1 MSAYNTEH
9 QQIFLDLGL
18 FPRGYVPSWEYNK
31 NIDCFEDRILF
42 NSYEGAI
49 DTNIVVYE
57 ENKVLLEALSFS
69 IN

>member
-1 MSAYNTEH
+1 VSAYNAAH
-9 QQIFLDLGL
+9 QQVFLDLGL

-31 NIDCFEDRILF
+31 DFDCFEDQILF

-49 DTNIVVYE
+49 DTNIAVYE
-57 ENKVLLEALSFS
+57 ENRGLLEALSFT